1 MQITSS
7 NLPQQNF
14 PRIEV
19 PVQPENS
26 IWSQNIEPA
35 KVESLNRTTLLHLW
49 DSSRKD
55 AEHSPPPNEQQ
66 DEESDQRGGGD
77 DTVVGGGPTE
87 DGYNWRKYGQ
97 KQVKGS
103 EYPQSYFK
111 CTHTNCPVKKKV
123 EQARDGQITKII
135 YKGTHNHAIPT
146 PNRKLAI
153 GSDLQLHIDDQ
164 SEAHT
169 VADGDPRW
177 TVRNGTTGGA
187 YEWRQHNLEVASS
200 VSRGAEYCN
209 TPTNGTHSESGE
221 AVDACSTFSNDEE
234 EDDRGTRGSTSLD
247 YDGEGDES
255 ESKKRLLTFLRLN
268 DLLISMM

>member
-1 MQITSS
+1 MQMTSS
-7 NLPQQNF
+7 NLPQPNY
-14 PRIEV
+14 PGIEV

-26 IWSQNIEPA
+26 LWSQNIEPA
-35 KVESLNRTTLLHLW
+35 NVESLNRTTLLHLR

-77 DTVVGGGPTE
+77 DTMVGGGPTE
-87 DGYNWRKYGQ
+87 DGYDWRKYGQ

-123 EQARDGQITKII
+123 ERARDSQITKII

-146 PNRKLAI
+146 PNLRLAI
-153 GSDLQLHIDDQ
+153 GSDLQLDMDDQ
-164 SEAHT
+164 SEAHI

-177 TVRNGTTGGA
+177 TTVRNGLTGEA
-187 YEWRQHNLEVASS
+187 YEWKYHKLEVTSS
-200 VSRGAEYCN
+200 VPTGAEYGN

-234 EDDRGTRGSTSLD
+234 DDRGTRGSMSLD
-247 YDGEGDES
+247 YDREGD
-255 ESKKRLLTFLRLN
+255 
-268 DLLISMM
+268 